1 MARAKRQ
8 IKINRKSKVEIKDEE
23 LKTELTEEENVKIW
37 EENDTKNVENEP
49 QNDENAG
56 TTVTESDESDAQPSE
71 MDNPQPEQPEDD
83 DVSIKTIESQA
94 NNVIW
99 TVWQNVVVK
108 PKGQIRFEAQVAPLP
123 MFMLPVDIRRYLQSH
138 WFSSDIWRK
147 DKEWL
152 EKHNVDMEI
161 VEKLKKFLSSNR

>member
-1 MARAKRQ
+1 MARATRQ
-8 IKINRKSKVEIKDEE
+8 IKINRKSKKEEIDEKITKNVENEQ
-23 LKTELTEEENVKIW
+23 ENEV
-37 EENDTKNVENEP
+37 KNVENEP
-49 QNDENAG
+49 QNDENVG
-56 TTVTESDESDAQPSE
+56 TTVPENDESEGQATESTDTQPVE
-71 MDNPQPEQPEDD
+71 EDD
-83 DVSIKTIESQA
+83 ADVSIKTIESQA

-99 TVWQNVVVK
+99 TVWENVVVK

-161 VEKLKKFLSSNR
+161 VEKLKKFLTGNK